1 MSRQEM
7 TLGRAI
13 EALEARAG
21 GRSLGST
28 TDAVARSSTNARS
41 FSRDM
46 TSLLCLPVVVC
57 NLGVE
62 MLYVLEQRLR
72 AQSVSD
78 AKAVKV
84 LHDVTRAMF
93 APEFVNELFTPQPT
107 YSQAATRQ
115 IFDKL
120 AHTSI
125 MRLSESSMDKLYDL
139 MTMGFKFQLATCE
152 KPEDILNV
160 TLLHLATLKS
170 YLTEES
176 VVDAVDAVDAE
187 LRATYGAFAKHE
199 WLAMRRELF
208 RFLGNKRVK
217 VSLLLHEK
225 LQLED
230 GRMRLPVSAPDTRDR
245 SVLGPVGTT
254 RRHDIAGS
262 AQKRTFHSAVS
273 FDDANAGA
281 NQKKKFAGPPKPE
294 IKPGGNMYSHDRQA
308 PEPPAPIQTLE
319 ASELDGTSSRAA
331 HARDAYGN
339 VRFRNAELLGAADRM
354 AAAAGREKRSG
365 VAEMNA
371 LAGLIRAPIS
381 ARGGASAGPSEED
394 TFKLNLFGDLAGG
407 GASDGGGGGGGGV
420 DASVLEFGGDAGTG
434 NKASGLTDVMKS
446 FGVEKSPAGA
456 SKKAAFDDDASG
468 SESEDDL
475 LALMDGA

>member
-1 MSRQEM
+1 
-7 TLGRAI
+7 
-13 EALEARAG
+13 
-21 GRSLGST
+21 
-28 TDAVARSSTNARS
+28 
-41 FSRDM
+41 M
-46 TSLLCLPVVVC
+46 TSLLCLPVVVY

-72 AQSVSD
+72 AQSVTD
-78 AKAVKV
+78 FKAVKV

-107 YSQAATRQ
+107 YSQYATRKL
-115 IFDKL
+115 FDKL

-170 YLTEES
+170 YLTEEA
-176 VVDAVDAVDAE
+176 VIDAVDAVDAE
-187 LRATYGAFAKHE
+187 LRATYGAFAQHE
-199 WLAMRRELF
+199 WLALRRGLF
-208 RFLGNKRVK
+208 RFLGNKRIK

-230 GRMRLPVSAPDTRDR
+230 GRVRLPVSEPETRSR
-245 SVLGPVGTT
+245 SVVGPVGTT

-262 AQKRTFHSAVS
+262 EQKRTFHSAFS
-273 FDDANAGA
+273 FDDAQDAEKRFAGA
-281 NQKKKFAGPPKPE
+281 PSPE
-294 IKPGGNMYSHDRQA
+294 IPPGGNMYSRDLQA

-319 ASELDGTSSRAA
+319 ASELDGKSSSRSGA
-331 HARDAYGN
+331 ARDAYGN
-339 VRFRNAELLGAADRM
+339 VRRGNAAAGAADRM
-354 AAAAGREKRSG
+354 AAAAGRESRSG
-365 VAEMNA
+365 LAEMNA
-371 LAGLIRAPIS
+371 LAGLIRAPTS
-381 ARGGASAGPSEED
+381 ASGDASAGASDED
-394 TFKLNLFGDLAGG
+394 TFKLNLFGDPAGG
-407 GASDGGGGGGGGV
+407 SASGGGGGGGGGGSGG
-420 DASVLEFGGDAGTG
+420 ASVLEFRGDAGTG

-456 SKKAAFDDDASG
+456 SKRAAFDDDASG

>member
-41 FSRDM
+41 FTRDM

-254 RRHDIAGS
+254 RRHDISGS
-262 AQKRTFHSAVS
+262 EQKRTFFSAVS

-281 NQKKKFAGPPKPE
+281 NKKFAGAPKPE

-308 PEPPAPIQTLE
+308 PDPPAPIQTLE
-319 ASELDGTSSRAA
+319 ASERTDGTNSRDAY
-331 HARDAYGN
+331 ARDAYGN
-339 VRFRNAELLGAADRM
+339 VRRGNAELLGAADRM

-371 LAGLIRAPIS
+371 LAGLIRAPIKT
-381 ARGGASAGPSEED
+381 RGGASAGPSEED

-407 GASDGGGGGGGGV
+407 GTSDGGGGGGGVV

-456 SKKAAFDDDASG
+456 SKKAAFDGDASG

>member
-1 MSRQEM
+1 
-7 TLGRAI
+7 
-13 EALEARAG
+13 
-21 GRSLGST
+21 
-28 TDAVARSSTNARS
+28 
-41 FSRDM
+41 M

-78 AKAVKV
+78 FKAVKV

-107 YSQAATRQ
+107 YSQYATRKL
-115 IFDKL
+115 FDKL

-170 YLTEES
+170 YLTEEA
-176 VVDAVDAVDAE
+176 VIDAVDAVDAE
-187 LRATYGAFAKHE
+187 LRATYGAFAQHE
-199 WLAMRRELF
+199 WLELRRGLF

-254 RRHDIAGS
+254 RRHDISGS
-262 AQKRTFHSAVS
+262 EQKRTFFSAVS
-273 FDDANAGA
+273 FDEAGA
-281 NQKKKFAGPPKPE
+281 GATKKFAGAPKPE
-294 IKPGGNMYSHDRQA
+294 IPPGGNMYSRDLQA

-319 ASELDGTSSRAA
+319 ASELDGKSSSRSGA
-331 HARDAYGN
+331 ARDAYGN
-339 VRFRNAELLGAADRM
+339 VRRGNAAAGAADRM
-354 AAAAGREKRSG
+354 AAAAGRDSRSG
-365 VAEMNA
+365 LAEMNA
-371 LAGLIRAPIS
+371 LAGLIRAPTS
-381 ARGGASAGPSEED
+381 AIGDASAGASDED
-394 TFKLNLFGDLAGG
+394 TFKLNLFGDPAGG
-407 GASDGGGGGGGGV
+407 SASGGGGGGGG
-420 DASVLEFGGDAGTG
+420 ASVLEFRGDAGTG

-456 SKKAAFDDDASG
+456 SKRAVFDDDASG

>member
-1 MSRQEM
+1 M

-28 TDAVARSSTNARS
+28 TDGVARSSTNARS

-176 VVDAVDAVDAE
+176 ILDAVDAVDAE

-230 GRMRLPVSAPDTRDR
+230 GRMRLPVSAPDTRSR

-281 NQKKKFAGPPKPE
+281 NKKKKFTGAPKPE
-294 IKPGGNMYSHDRQA
+294 IKPGGNMYSRDRQA

-354 AAAAGREKRSG
+354 AAAAGREARSG
-365 VAEMNA
+365 IAEMNA

-407 GASDGGGGGGGGV
+407 GASDGGGGGGGV

-446 FGVEKSPAGA
+446 FRVEKSPAGA

>member
-1 MSRQEM
+1 M
-7 TLGRAI
+7 TC
-13 EALEARAG
+13 
-21 GRSLGST
+21 
-28 TDAVARSSTNARS
+28 
-41 FSRDM
+41 
-46 TSLLCLPVVVC
+46 LLCLPVVVC

-107 YSQAATRQ
+107 YSQSATRQ

-120 AHTSI
+120 AHASI

-170 YLTEES
+170 YLTEEA

-199 WLAMRRELF
+199 WLALRRELF
-208 RFLGNKRVK
+208 RFLGNKRIK

-230 GRMRLPVSAPDTRDR
+230 GRVRLPVSAPDARSR
-245 SVLGPVGTT
+245 SVVGPVGTT
-254 RRHDIAGS
+254 RRFDIVGS
-262 AQKRTFHSAVS
+262 EQKRTFFSAFS
-273 FDDANAGA
+273 FDDAGAKERFAGA
-281 NQKKKFAGPPKPE
+281 PRPE
-294 IKPGGNMYSHDRQA
+294 IPPGGNMYSQDRQA

-319 ASELDGTSSRAA
+319 ASELDGASSRGGT
-331 HARDAYGN
+331 ARDAYGN
-339 VRFRNAELLGAADRM
+339 VRRGNAAKGSAADRM
-354 AAAAGREKRSG
+354 AAAAGRESRSG
-365 VAEMNA
+365 IAEMNA
-371 LAGLIRAPIS
+371 LAGLIRAPTS
-381 ARGGASAGPSEED
+381 ASGGASAGPSDDD
-394 TFKLNLFGDLAGG
+394 TFKLNLFGDPAGG
-407 GASDGGGGGGGGV
+407 AAAASGGGGGGGG
-420 DASVLEFGGDAGTG
+420 ASVLEFRGDAGTG
-434 NKASGLTDVMKS
+434 NKASGLADVMKS
-446 FGVEKSPAGA
+446 FGVEKSPAGT
-456 SKKAAFDDDASG
+456 SKKAKAAFDDDASG

>member
-1 MSRQEM
+1 
-7 TLGRAI
+7 
-13 EALEARAG
+13 
-21 GRSLGST
+21 
-28 TDAVARSSTNARS
+28 
-41 FSRDM
+41 M

-78 AKAVKV
+78 FKAVKV

-107 YSQAATRQ
+107 YSQYATRKL
-115 IFDKL
+115 FDKL

-170 YLTEES
+170 YLTEEA
-176 VVDAVDAVDAE
+176 VIDAVDAVDAE
-187 LRATYGAFAKHE
+187 LRATYGAFAQHE
-199 WLAMRRELF
+199 WLALRRGLF

-230 GRMRLPVSAPDTRDR
+230 GRVRLPVSEPETRSR
-245 SVLGPVGTT
+245 SVVGPVGTT

-262 AQKRTFHSAVS
+262 EQKRTFHSAFS
-273 FDDANAGA
+273 FDDARDAEKRFAGA
-281 NQKKKFAGPPKPE
+281 PSPE
-294 IKPGGNMYSHDRQA
+294 IPPGGNMYSRDLQA

-354 AAAAGREKRSG
+354 AAAAGRESRSG
-365 VAEMNA
+365 IAEMNA
-371 LAGLIRAPIS
+371 LAGLIRAPMKT
-381 ARGGASAGPSEED
+381 RGGASAGPSEED

-407 GASDGGGGGGGGV
+407 GASDGGGGGGGGGGGV